1 MKVDRESLRMIL
13 GWGFIFFN
21 WIYMVLFT
29 VLGIWPGYWV
39 LLILYPSFLILVV
52 GMWWIKR
59 KTTEKR
65 RSLDDKED

>member
-1 MKVDRESLRMIL
+1 MKVDYEGLRMIL
-13 GWGFIFFN
+13 GWGFIIFN

-29 VLGIWPGYWV
+29 VLDIWPGWWV
-39 LLILYPSFLILVV
+39 LLILCPSYLILVV

-65 RSLDDKED
+65 RS

>member
-39 LLILYPSFLILVV
+39 LLVLCPSFFILVV
-52 GMWWIKR
+52 GMWWIKKHELREGR
-59 KTTEKR
+59 KT
-65 RSLDDKED
+65 